1 MHHVWRQTQF
11 TNCGPIDCRG
21 LNGDHEAANTNNRP
35 IFGNSLLPS
44 DAVARIYRPVRSAMT
59 SGKARTKKWV
69 LRFDRRTA
77 PFIEPLMGWAG
88 GDDTLTQVELTFPT
102 REAAVAMRSDKVWP
116 ISWKSA
122 APAGFRSR
130 HMTPGKTTRNRA
142 RRLRISLRAICN
154 SRGCRRSTAAA
165 TYIRSPTSNVRSS
178 IPQPCFVHRRMWLT
192 IPSCPL
198 TANAKC
204 SPAGPGTSTYC
215 RSQATRRCRK
225 AGNLRVSTR

>member
-102 REAAVAMRSDKVWP
+102 REAAVAYAQRQGLAYIVEERCTGGVSQSSHDA
-116 ISWKSA
+116 WKDDPQQSQA
-122 APAGFRSR
+122 FKDIVASY
-130 HMTPGKTTRNRA
+130 
-142 RRLRISLRAICN
+142 LS
-154 SRGCRRSTAAA
+154 SRGCRCSTAAA

>member
-77 PFIEPLMGWAG
+77 PFIEPLMGWTG

-102 REAAVAMRSDKVWP
+102 REAAVAYAQRQGLAYIMEERCTGGVLQSSHDA
-116 ISWKSA
+116 WKDD
-122 APAGFRSR
+122 
-130 HMTPGKTTRNRA
+130 
-142 RRLRISLRAICN
+142 
-154 SRGCRRSTAAA
+154 
-165 TYIRSPTSNVRSS
+165 
-178 IPQPCFVHRRMWLT
+178 PQQ
-192 IPSCPL
+192 
-198 TANAKC
+198 
-204 SPAGPGTSTYC
+204 
-215 RSQATRRCRK
+215 SQAFKDIVASYSVGQKVSGRRFS
-225 AGNLRVSTR
+225 ARVKCMNA